1 MSTDVIPNKCL
12 QYIINI
18 VHICYFNIKIIFFCP
33 FLNAY
38 YSYKIKRIFQPTY
51 GDAYYTQG
59 LTLHETSWYIFILL
73 VWKKKHCYTKVLSMH
88 FIEEFMN
95 HLDST
100 PFSIRTKQENPII
113 LTLNFSEQFELYQWQ
128 LQWLHVKSG
137 PTVG

>member
-18 VHICYFNIKIIFFCP
+18 VHICYFYIKIIFFCP

-100 PFSIRTKQENPII
+100 PFLLELSKKI
-113 LTLNFSEQFELYQWQ
+113 LLFSLWILVNNLNCINDNYSDYM
-128 LQWLHVKSG
+128 
-137 PTVG
+137 

>member
-100 PFSIRTKQENPII
+100 PFLLELSKKI
-113 LTLNFSEQFELYQWQ
+113 LLFKLWILVNNLNCINDNYSDYM
-128 LQWLHVKSG
+128 
-137 PTVG
+137 

>member
-1 MSTDVIPNKCL
+1 MWICTMSTDVIPNKCL

-100 PFSIRTKQENPII
+100 PFLLELSKKI
-113 LTLNFSEQFELYQWQ
+113 LLF
-128 LQWLHVKSG
+128 
-137 PTVG
+137 

>member
-18 VHICYFNIKIIFFCP
+18 VHICYFNIKNIFFCP

-59 LTLHETSWYIFILL
+59 LTLHETSWYIFYPIGL
-73 VWKKKHCYTKVLSMH
+73 KKKNIATQKYWACT
-88 FIEEFMN
+88 
-95 HLDST
+95 
-100 PFSIRTKQENPII
+100 
-113 LTLNFSEQFELYQWQ
+113 
-128 LQWLHVKSG
+128 
-137 PTVG
+137 

>member
-73 VWKKKHCYTKVLSMH
+73 VWKKKHCYTKVLSLH

-100 PFSIRTKQENPII
+100 PFLLELSKKI
-113 LTLNFSEQFELYQWQ
+113 LLFKLWILVNNLNCINDNYSDYM
-128 LQWLHVKSG
+128 
-137 PTVG
+137 